1 MKKRII
7 SLLLALIM
15 ALSLLPVSVLAAD
28 DHTGQVHVTVE
39 NTTWAKADGAPWE
52 GTLLDEWV
60 TLKADSTMM
69 SCIVDALTA
78 KGYSQTG
85 ADTGYISNI
94 NGIEE
99 KAAAK
104 GSGWMGTLNDWFTGE
119 GFANYTVAN
128 GKLKAGDEIAVQ
140 HTCDY
145 GVDIGGSFDTSDKS
159 LKAIALS
166 AGELSPAFSSGV
178 HDYTMILPEGVAALT
193 VTPTASNKQNCVRIY
208 VGGTEYGRKDAI
220 PVQVGTVITLKV
232 GNDGDAAPE
241 TYTIALQAAGTLL
254 SGDNVS
260 LTSIH
265 QDNSPGTKVALTF
278 DEKTAAFTG
287 KLANY
292 THLKEYNDGGFTI
305 TLSDLPA
312 GATAQLK
319 SSSGKVLA
327 DFVDGSASTAATQ
340 FTGSGSAYF
349 YIAVTAQGR
358 TENYKLTL
366 TKPGDYYWT
375 KFDFSGSPAF
385 NEENVFYGYPEGTLF
400 QTDENGT
407 PTGGIGYAKG
417 CWNYTVYV
425 SPTVA
430 SYGIAKFSNAMG
442 NASLKGLKTKI
453 LVNGEVHIA
462 EQKQLVPAMQA
473 FVKKAVPLKGDKTVI
488 EFVGT
493 NSKDAN
499 IEIHTT
505 ITVIVVK
512 TTPAELTGFINA
524 LPDTSS
530 LTYAGHYKT
539 VMSYQ
544 RVYNNYTAEEK
555 AQLSAETLKKL
566 QDSVARVEVLK
577 KRHEDGIQAWID
589 LVNTFAGK
597 VTAENYAQYY
607 DAVQEAQVKYLEL
620 SDAQRAEV
628 GTSKAAYEEAYRI
641 VNEQSILNGSSIGK
655 PTEYYD
661 DFMMGANHYNLDLG
675 HEDTYYPAVFREI
688 WTNRP
693 TSLYPAYSTEKGLPY
708 TLPGILKFDIKDDSI
723 FEIKEVEDVYKD
735 GGLSS
740 FGTTP
745 AMKYYLVP
753 KKAGTTTF
761 TVTFTDKAGNFYG
774 QIPEIPV
781 HVNSPEET
789 AIQDLNKNLT
799 NFTSLNN
806 TSKYDNWTYDYGT
819 EGAAFTFKVNGKNPK
834 VSVYNYLRYNAD
846 GTPVKTDYTPDA
858 KGNVT
863 ILLKDGYNGIEV
875 TADYQGHTVTQVY
888 SLKGKVTRYVQENIS
903 RPGEALRTGD
913 TAGIWIIGRPT
924 NVHKILRIYNPAS
937 TTVFYT
943 DMPMQ
948 SVVNTDSQHDIKNE
962 KGVQISYQPRIAA
975 YLTESGTITLTKGS
989 SDSRGYGSKP
999 GSEGDQGNTGG
1010 IADSTRYGFGMLA
1023 DITLQVE
1030 NNPNFK
1036 LEPKYETV
1044 AENGGQVKAGDKLTI
1059 SVPSL
1064 PIEQLAQDY
1073 KLQYCLLNY
1082 STNIPG
1088 AEYIFS
1094 KWSKGGDSWEGEGTT
1109 PVGPEVALKSIT
1121 FTVPKTTPAGTYKI
1135 HGGYLDVTHRS
1146 GGYEWLDVYANFYK
1160 MEISDLTITV
1170 LKGDI
1175 ETVEDLIDAIGADVT
1190 LDSEAAITAA
1200 KSAYDALSDED
1211 KALVDADK
1219 VDALTAAII
1228 KLNRLKHADLMVN
1241 LDTIYKTTGDFMAT
1255 LGTPGVGSTG
1265 GEWMTIGLARSGRTV
1280 PAGYYD
1286 NVVEYVK
1293 AKADANERLHRAKVT
1308 DNARVILALTAIGKD
1323 VTNVGGHNLLKGLD
1337 NMAYVQKQGINGP
1350 IWTLIAL
1357 DSHNYPT
1364 MGDVTR
1370 EKLIQVILDAQ
1381 LPDGGWDLSA
1391 ENADTDMT
1399 AMAIQ
1404 ALAPYYNTNET
1415 VKAAVDKALE
1425 ALSTMQRGDGGFG
1438 SWGTVNSE
1446 SCAQVIVA
1454 LTALGID
1461 PATDSRF
1468 VKNGSTVLGALAGF
1482 YVDGGGFKHTA
1493 DGERNGMAT
1502 EQGYYALAS
1511 YYRFLNGQTSLYDMS
1526 DVTIQID
1533 SHTHA
1538 FGAWTVTT
1546 PATCTTDGVETR
1558 SCACGGT
1565 ETRIIPATGHVDADH
1580 DGKCDVC
1587 QAVITPVDPG
1597 KTDPSDPGKTDPSDP
1612 GKTDPSDPGKTDPS
1626 DPGKTDPSDPGKT
1639 DPSDPGKTDPT
1650 NPGTD
1655 TPATGDTGVL
1665 VWVVAL
1671 PVALLAAALVLKRKE
1686 REA

>member
-1 MKKRII
+1 MKKRLL

-15 ALSLLPVSVLAAD
+15 ALSLVPVTAFAAD
-28 DHTGQVHVTVE
+28 DHDGQVHVTVE
-39 NTTWAKADGAPWE
+39 NTTWTKADGAPWE
-52 GTLLDEWV
+52 GTLVDEWV
-60 TLKADSTMM
+60 TLKDDSTMM
-69 SCIVDALTA
+69 SCIVDALAA
-78 KGYSQTG
+78 KGYTQTG
-85 ADTGYISNI
+85 ADTGYISEI

-99 KAAAK
+99 KAASK
-104 GSGWMGTLNDWFTGE
+104 NSGWMGTLNDWFTSE
-119 GFANYTVAN
+119 GFAKYTVAN
-128 GKLKAGDEIAVQ
+128 GKLKSGDEIAVQ
-140 HTCDY
+140 HTCNL
-145 GVDIGGSFDTSDKS
+145 GADIGGSFDTSDKS

-166 AGELSPAFSSGV
+166 AGELTPAFSSDV
-178 HDYTMILPEGVAALT
+178 HDYTMILPADVTALT
-193 VTPTASNKQNCVRIY
+193 VTPTASNRQNRVRIY
-208 VGGTEYGRKDAI
+208 AGGTEYGRKDAI

-241 TYTIALQAAGTLL
+241 VYTITLQAAGTLL
-254 SGDNVS
+254 SADSVA

-265 QDNSPGTKVALTF
+265 QDGSAGDAVTLTF
-278 DEKTAAFTG
+278 DKDTAAFSGT
-287 KLANY
+287 LANY
-292 THLKEYNDGGFTI
+292 THLKQYNDGGFTV
-305 TLSDLPA
+305 TLSGLPA

-319 SSSGKVLA
+319 SSDGKVLA
-327 DFVDGSASTAATQ
+327 DFTDGTASTSATQ
-340 FTGSGSAYF
+340 FTGSGSATF

-366 TKPGDYYWT
+366 TKPGDYVWSRLIL
-375 KFDFSGSPAF
+375 SGTPAF
-385 NEENVFYGYPEGTLF
+385 DEENVFYGYPEGTLF
-400 QTDENGT
+400 QADENGN
-407 PTGGIGYAKG
+407 PVGGTGYAAG
-417 CWNYTVYV
+417 CWNYVMYV
-425 SPTVA
+425 SPQVG
-430 SYGIAKFSNAMG
+430 SVGLNKFSDAMHG
-442 NASLKGLKTKI
+442 TGLNLMKTQV
-453 LVNGEVHIA
+453 LVDGEVHV
-462 EQKQLVPAMQA
+462 KQTNFGRSTMMQFAKKPA
-473 FVKKAVPLKGDKTVI
+473 PLTKDKTVI
-488 EFVGT
+488 DIVGVDKT
-493 NSKDAN
+493 NPKV
-499 IEIHTT
+499 EIHTT

-512 TTPAELTGFINA
+512 TTPAELTDFISA
-524 LPDTSS
+524 LPSTDN
-530 LTYAGHYKT
+530 LTYSEHYKI

-544 RVYNNYTAEEK
+544 RAYAGFTDEEK
-555 AQLSAETLKKL
+555 AQLSAETVKKL
-566 QDSVARVEVLK
+566 QDSVARVEELK
-577 KRHEDGIQAWID
+577 KRHEDGVQAWID

-607 DAVQEAQVKYLEL
+607 DAVQDAQVKYLEM
-620 SDAQRAEV
+620 SDAQRAEFTAV
-628 GTSKAAYEEAYRI
+628 NSTENAAVMTAYKAAYRT
-641 VNEQSILNGSSIGK
+641 VNEQSILDGSSIGK

-693 TSLYPAYSTEKGLPY
+693 TSLYPSYAGEKGLPY

-723 FEIKEVEDVYKD
+723 FEIKEVEGVYED

-740 FGTTP
+740 FGNTP

-789 AIQDLNKNLT
+789 AIEDLNKNLT
-799 NFTSLNN
+799 NFTSLSN

-819 EGAAFTFKVNGKNPK
+819 EGAPFTFKVSGTNAK
-834 VSVYNYLRYNAD
+834 VSVYNYLQYNAD
-846 GTPVKTDYTPDA
+846 GTPVKTDYTPDES
-858 KGNVT
+858 GNVT
-863 ILLKDGYNGIEV
+863 ILIKDGYNGIEV

-943 DMPMQ
+943 DMPLQ
-948 SVVNTDSQHDIKNE
+948 SVVNTDNGHDIYRIGETGAE
-962 KGVQISYQPRIAA
+962 KQVSRQPRIAA

-1059 SVPSL
+1059 SIPTL

-1121 FTVPKTTPAGTYKI
+1121 FTVPKTTPAGTYRI
-1135 HGGYLDVTHRS
+1135 YGGYLDVTHRS

-1175 ETVEDLIDAIGADVT
+1175 ENAADLIDAIGDVT
-1190 LDSEAAITAA
+1190 LDSAAAIDAA

-1211 KALVDADK
+1211 KELVGADRAETLENA
-1219 VDALTAAII
+1219 VA
-1228 KLNRLKHADLMVN
+1228 KLNQLRHESQMAQ
-1241 LDTIYKTTGDFMAT
+1241 LDTIYKTTGDYISG
-1255 LGTPGVGSTG
+1255 LGTPGVGSIG
-1265 GEWMTIGLARSGRTV
+1265 GEWMTIGLARSGRDV
-1280 PAGYYD
+1280 PSDYYD
-1286 NVVEYVK
+1286 AVVDYVK
-1293 AKADANERLHRAKVT
+1293 ANIDENGRL
-1308 DNARVILALTAIGKD
+1308 DYARSTENSRIILALTAIGKD
-1323 VTNVGGHNLLKGLD
+1323 VTDVGGYNLLGGLD
-1337 NMAYVQKQGINGP
+1337 SMEFIENQGINGP
-1350 IWTLIAL
+1350 IWALIAL
-1357 DSHNYPT
+1357 DSHDYPT
-1364 MGDVTR
+1364 SGDVTR
-1370 EKLIQVILDAQ
+1370 EKLVQTILDAA
-1381 LPDGGWDLSA
+1381 LENGGWALTGTT
-1391 ENADTDMT
+1391 ADPDMT

-1404 ALAPYYNTNET
+1404 ALAPYYDTDEN
-1415 VKAAVDKALE
+1415 VRAAVDKALGV
-1425 ALSTMQRGDGGFG
+1425 LSAAQLPTGGFA
-1438 SWGTVNSE
+1438 SWGSENSE

-1468 VKNGSTVLGALAGF
+1468 VKNGMTVLDALASF
-1482 YVDGGGFKHTA
+1482 YVDGGGFRHTA
-1493 DGERNGMAT
+1493 SGELDGMAT
-1502 EQGYYALAS
+1502 EQGYYALAA
-1511 YYRFLNGQTSLYDMS
+1511 YYRFVNGQTSLYDMS
-1526 DVTIQID
+1526 DVTIQPN
-1533 SHTHA
+1533 
-1538 FGAWTVTT
+1538 T
-1546 PATCTTDGVETR
+1546 PATPDQ
-1558 SCACGGT
+1558 
-1565 ETRIIPATGHVDADH
+1565 PAS
-1580 DGKCDVC
+1580 
-1587 QAVITPVDPG
+1587 P
-1597 KTDPSDPGKTDPSDP
+1597 
-1612 GKTDPSDPGKTDPS
+1612 
-1626 DPGKTDPSDPGKT
+1626 
-1639 DPSDPGKTDPT
+1639 
-1650 NPGTD
+1650 D
-1655 TPATGDTGVL
+1655 TPADPGTAQPTGDRGVT
-1665 VWVVAL
+1665 VWVIAL
-1671 PVALLAAALVLKRKE
+1671 TVSALCAAAVIGRKKHE
-1686 REA
+1686 TE

>member
-1 MKKRII
+1 
-7 SLLLALIM
+7 
-15 ALSLLPVSVLAAD
+15 
-28 DHTGQVHVTVE
+28 
-39 NTTWAKADGAPWE
+39 
-52 GTLLDEWV
+52 
-60 TLKADSTMM
+60 
-69 SCIVDALTA
+69 
-78 KGYSQTG
+78 
-85 ADTGYISNI
+85 
-94 NGIEE
+94 
-99 KAAAK
+99 
-104 GSGWMGTLNDWFTGE
+104 
-119 GFANYTVAN
+119 
-128 GKLKAGDEIAVQ
+128 
-140 HTCDY
+140 
-145 GVDIGGSFDTSDKS
+145 
-159 LKAIALS
+159 
-166 AGELSPAFSSGV
+166 
-178 HDYTMILPEGVAALT
+178 MILPESVTALT
-193 VTPTASNKQNCVRIY
+193 VTPTASNKQNRVRIY

-241 TYTIALQAAGTLL
+241 TYTIALQAAGNLL

-260 LTSIH
+260 LNSIH
-265 QDNSPGTKVALTF
+265 QDGSAGTKVALTF
-278 DEKTAAFTG
+278 DKETAAFTG

-292 THLKEYNDGGFTI
+292 THLKQYNDGGFTV

-319 SSSGKVLA
+319 SSDGKVLA
-327 DFVDGSASTAATQ
+327 DFENGVASTPANQ
-340 FTGSGSAYF
+340 FTGSGSATF

-366 TKPGDYYWT
+366 TKPGDYYWG
-375 KFDFSGSPAF
+375 KFIFSGTPDF
-385 NEENVFYGYPEGTLF
+385 DKENIFHGYPEGTLF
-400 QTDENGT
+400 QTDENGN
-407 PTGGIGYAKG
+407 PTGETGYAKG

-425 SPTVA
+425 SPAVGHFGV
-430 SYGIAKFSNAMG
+430 SYFMNVMG
-442 NASLKGLKTKI
+442 NSGLKTLKSKI
-453 LVNGEVHIA
+453 LVDGEVHIA
-462 EQKQLVPAMQA
+462 ERKMLIPVMQA
-473 FVKKAVPLKGDKTVI
+473 FAKKPVPLAKDKTVI

-493 NSKDAN
+493 NSKDDK

-505 ITVIVVK
+505 VTVVVVK
-512 TTPAELTGFINA
+512 TTPAELTGFISA
-524 LPDTSS
+524 LPSTDN
-530 LTYAGHYKT
+530 LTYSENYKI

-544 RVYNNYTAEEK
+544 RAYDRFTDEEK

-566 QDSVARVEVLK
+566 QDSVARVEELK
-577 KRHEDGIQAWID
+577 KRHEAGIQNWID

-607 DAVQEAQVKYLEL
+607 DAVQDAQVKYLEM
-620 SDAQRAEV
+620 SDAQRAEFSYIYSAENAAV
-628 GTSKAAYEEAYRI
+628 MTAYKAAYRT
-641 VNEQSILNGSSIGK
+641 VNEQSILDGSSIGK

-661 DFMMGANHYNLDLG
+661 DFMMSANHYNLDLG

-693 TSLYPAYSTEKGLPY
+693 TSLYPSYSTERGLPY
-708 TLPGILKFDIKDDSI
+708 TLPGILKFEIKDDSI

-740 FGTTP
+740 FGNTP

-799 NFTSLNN
+799 NFTSRSN
-806 TSKYDNWTYDYGT
+806 TSKYDNWTYNYDT
-819 EGAAFTFKVNGKNPK
+819 QGAPFTFKVNGTNAK
-834 VSVYNYLRYNAD
+834 VSVYNYLQYNAD
-846 GTPVKTDYTPDA
+846 GTPVKTDYTPDES
-858 KGNVT
+858 GNVT
-863 ILLKDGYNGIEV
+863 ILIKDGYNGIEV
-875 TADYQGHTVTQVY
+875 TADYQGQTVTQVY

-924 NVHKILRIYNPAS
+924 NIHKILRIYNPAT

-943 DMPMQ
+943 DMPLQ
-948 SVVNTDSQHDIKNE
+948 SVVNTDNGHDINRIDE
-962 KGVQISYQPRIAA
+962 NGAETQVARQPRIAA

-999 GSEGDQGNTGG
+999 DSEGDQGNTGG

-1030 NNPNFK
+1030 ENPNFK

-1059 SVPSL
+1059 SIPTL

-1121 FTVPKTTPAGTYKI
+1121 FTVPKTTPAGTYRI

-1146 GGYEWLDVYANFYK
+1146 GGYEWLDVYAKFYQ

-1175 ETVEDLIDAIGADVT
+1175 ETVEDLIDAIGANVT
-1190 LDSEAAITAA
+1190 LDSEAAIIAA

-1228 KLNRLKHADLMVN
+1228 RLNQLKHADLMAN
-1241 LDTIYKTTGDFMAT
+1241 LDTIYHTTGDFMAT
-1255 LGTPGVGSTG
+1255 LGTPTVNSTG
-1265 GEWMTIGLARSGRTV
+1265 GEWMVIGLARSDRTV

-1293 AKADANERLHRAKVT
+1293 AKADANERLHPTKVT

-1337 NMAYVQKQGINGP
+1337 SMDYVQAQDINGP
-1350 IWTLIAL
+1350 IFTLIAL

-1381 LPDGGWDLSA
+1381 LNDGGWGLSA
-1391 ENADTDMT
+1391 DKADPDMT

-1404 ALAPYYNTNET
+1404 ALAPYYKTNET

-1425 ALSTMQRGDGGFG
+1425 ALSALQHSDGGFD

-1461 PATDSRF
+1461 PTADSRF
-1468 VKNGSTVLGALAGF
+1468 VKNGHTVLDALAGF
-1482 YVDGGGFKHTA
+1482 YVTGGGFRHTA
-1493 DGERNGMAT
+1493 DGERNDMAT
-1502 EQGYYALAS
+1502 EQGYYALAA
-1511 YYRFLNGQTSLYDMS
+1511 YYRFANTQTRLYDMS
-1526 DVTIQID
+1526 DVTIQ
-1533 SHTHA
+1533 T
-1538 FGAWTVTT
+1538 
-1546 PATCTTDGVETR
+1546 
-1558 SCACGGT
+1558 GGSN
-1565 ETRIIPATGHVDADH
+1565 A
-1580 DGKCDVC
+1580 
-1587 QAVITPVDPG
+1587 
-1597 KTDPSDPGKTDPSDP
+1597 
-1612 GKTDPSDPGKTDPS
+1612 
-1626 DPGKTDPSDPGKT
+1626 
-1639 DPSDPGKTDPT
+1639 
-1650 NPGTD
+1650 
-1655 TPATGDTGVL
+1655 PATGDTGVL
-1665 VWVVAL
+1665 VWVIAL
-1671 PVALLAAALVLKRKE
+1671 PVTILAAAFVLKRKE

>member
-39 NTTWAKADGAPWE
+39 NTTWAEADGAPWE
-52 GTLLDEWV
+52 GMLVDEWV
-60 TLKADSTMM
+60 TLQDDSTMM

-78 KGYSQTG
+78 GGYSQTG
-85 ADTGYISNI
+85 ADTGYISEI

-99 KAAAK
+99 KDAAE
-104 GSGWMGTLNDWFTGE
+104 GSGWMGTLNDWFTSE
-119 GFANYTVAN
+119 GFAAYTVAN

-140 HTCDY
+140 HTCNL
-145 GVDIGGSFDTSDKS
+145 GADIGGAFGDSNKT

-178 HDYTMILPEGVAALT
+178 HDYTMILPESVTALT
-193 VTPTASNKQNCVRIY
+193 VTPTASNKQNRVRIY
-208 VGGTEYGRKDAI
+208 VGSTEYGRKDAI

-265 QDNSPGTKVALTF
+265 QDGSAGTKVALTF
-278 DEKTAAFTG
+278 DKETAAFTG

-292 THLKEYNDGGFTI
+292 THLKQYNDGGFTV

-319 SSSGKVLA
+319 SIDGKVLA
-327 DFVDGSASTAATQ
+327 DFENGVASTPANQ
-340 FTGSGSAYF
+340 FTGSGSATF

-366 TKPGDYYWT
+366 TKPGDYYWW
-375 KFDFSGSPAF
+375 KFIFSGTPDF
-385 NEENVFYGYPEGTLF
+385 DKENVFHGYPEGTLF
-400 QTDENGT
+400 QTDENGN
-407 PTGGIGYAKG
+407 PTGETGYAKD

-425 SPTVA
+425 SPAVGHFGV
-430 SYGIAKFSNAMG
+430 SYFMNVMG
-442 NASLKGLKTKI
+442 NSGLKTLKSKI
-453 LVNGEVHIA
+453 LVDGEVHIA
-462 EQKQLVPAMQA
+462 ERKMLVPVMQA
-473 FVKKAVPLKGDKTVI
+473 FAKKPVPLAKDKTVI
-488 EFVGT
+488 EFIGT
-493 NSKDAN
+493 NSKDDK

-505 ITVIVVK
+505 VTVVVVK
-512 TTPAELTGFINA
+512 TTPAELTGFISA
-524 LPDTSS
+524 LPSTDN
-530 LTYAGHYKT
+530 LTYSENYKI

-544 RVYNNYTAEEK
+544 RAYDRFTDEEK
-555 AQLSAETLKKL
+555 KQLSAETLKKL
-566 QDSVARVEVLK
+566 QDSVARVEELK
-577 KRHEDGIQAWID
+577 KRHEDGVQNWIA

-607 DAVQEAQVKYLEL
+607 DAVQDAQVKYLEL
-620 SDAQRAEV
+620 SDAQRAEFSYIYSAENAAV
-628 GTSKAAYEEAYRI
+628 MTAYKAAYRA
-641 VNEQSILNGSSIGK
+641 VNEQSILDGSSIGK

-661 DFMMGANHYNLDLG
+661 DFMMSANHYNLDLG

-693 TSLYPAYSTEKGLPY
+693 TSLYPSYSTERGLPY
-708 TLPGILKFDIKDDSI
+708 TLPGILKFEIKDDSI

-740 FGTTP
+740 FGNTP

-799 NFTSLNN
+799 NFTSRSN
-806 TSKYDNWTYDYGT
+806 TSKYDNWTYNYDT
-819 EGAAFTFKVNGKNPK
+819 QGAPFTFKVNGTNAK
-834 VSVYNYLRYNAD
+834 VSVYNYLQYNTD
-846 GTPVKTDYTPDA
+846 GTPVKTDYTPDES
-858 KGNVT
+858 GNVT
-863 ILLKDGYNGIEV
+863 ILIKDGYNGIEV
-875 TADYQGHTVTQVY
+875 TADYQGQTVTQVY

-903 RPGEALRTGD
+903 RPGEPLRTGD

-924 NVHKILRIYNPAS
+924 NIHKILRIYNPAT

-943 DMPMQ
+943 DMPLQ
-948 SVVNTDSQHDIKNE
+948 SVVNTDNGHDINRINE
-962 KGVQISYQPRIAA
+962 NGAETQVARQPRIAA

-999 GSEGDQGNTGG
+999 DSEGDQGNTGG

-1121 FTVPKTTPAGTYKI
+1121 FTVPKTTPAGAYKI

-1146 GGYEWLDVYANFYK
+1146 GGYEWLDVYAKFYR

-1175 ETVEDLIDAIGADVT
+1175 ETVEDLIDAIGANVT

-1200 KSAYDALSDED
+1200 QSAYDALSDED
-1211 KALVDADK
+1211 KTLVDADK

-1228 KLNRLKHADLMVN
+1228 RLNQLKHADLMAN

-1255 LGTPGVGSTG
+1255 LGTPTVNSTG
-1265 GEWMTIGLARSGRTV
+1265 GEWMVIGLARSGRTV

-1293 AKADANERLHRAKVT
+1293 AKADANERLHPAKVT

-1337 NMAYVQKQGINGP
+1337 SMDYVQTQDINGP
-1350 IWTLIAL
+1350 IFTLIAL

-1381 LPDGGWDLSA
+1381 LNDGGWDLSA
-1391 ENADTDMT
+1391 DKADPDMT

-1404 ALAPYYNTNET
+1404 ALAPYYKTNET

-1425 ALSTMQRGDGGFG
+1425 ALSALQRSDGGFG
-1438 SWGTVNSE
+1438 SWDTVNSE

-1461 PATDSRF
+1461 PTADSRF
-1468 VKNGSTVLGALAGF
+1468 VKNGHTVLDALAGF
-1482 YVDGGGFKHTA
+1482 YVTGGGFRHTA
-1493 DGERNGMAT
+1493 GGERNDMAT
-1502 EQGYYALAS
+1502 EQGYYALAA
-1511 YYRFLNGQTSLYDMS
+1511 YYRFANTQTRLYDMS
-1526 DVTIQID
+1526 DVTIQ
-1533 SHTHA
+1533 T
-1538 FGAWTVTT
+1538 
-1546 PATCTTDGVETR
+1546 
-1558 SCACGGT
+1558 GG
-1565 ETRIIPATGHVDADH
+1565 
-1580 DGKCDVC
+1580 
-1587 QAVITPVDPG
+1587 
-1597 KTDPSDPGKTDPSDP
+1597 S
-1612 GKTDPSDPGKTDPS
+1612 
-1626 DPGKTDPSDPGKT
+1626 
-1639 DPSDPGKTDPT
+1639 
-1650 NPGTD
+1650 N

-1665 VWVVAL
+1665 VWVIAL
-1671 PVALLAAALVLKRKE
+1671 PVTILAAAFVLKRKE